1 MTIVVDGLRKTF
13 VTGSRKDRKEVEA
26 VKGVSFAVQSGER
39 LAFIGPNGAGKSTS
53 IKVLTG
59 ILHPS
64 SGTATVLG
72 ITPWEA
78 RKQLA
83 ARIGVLF
90 GQRSMLWSE
99 LTPRQSYRML
109 GAIHGLDRTV
119 EKHRVASLLDL
130 FDATDLVDQPV
141 RTLSLGQR
149 MRCELAACLLHEPEI
164 LFLDEPTIGLDLLA
178 KQRFRELLIRINEQQ
193 RTTIF
198 LTSHDV
204 ADIEQVAQRAI
215 VINHGEVIHDGEVA
229 QMRRSMMAT
238 KIVEVALTSAMAPP
252 NLRGVF
258 VLEHSESAMKL
269 SVDISKTAVREVLDH
284 LLTGTLVSDLTVV
297 DPPLEEVIASIYERP
312 QL

>member
-13 VTGSRKDRKEVEA
+13 VTGRRKDRKSVEA
-26 VKGVSFAVQSGER
+26 VKGVSFDVASGER

-53 IKVLTG
+53 IKILTG

-64 SGTATVLG
+64 DGRATVLG

-119 EKHRVASLLDL
+119 ERQRVETLLEL

-164 LFLDEPTIGLDLLA
+164 LFLDEPTIGLDLLS

-215 VINHGEVIHDGEVA
+215 VINHGEVIHDGEVPA
-229 QMRRSMMAT
+229 MRSSMMAT
-238 KIVEVALTSAMAPP
+238 KLIDVALTSAAAPP
-252 NLRGVF
+252 TMPGVT
-258 VLEHSESAMKL
+258 VLEHNEAAMKL
-269 SVDISKTAVREVLDH
+269 SVDTTKTPVRAVLDH
-284 LLTGTLVSDLTVV
+284 LLAGTSVSDLTVV
-297 DPPLEEVIASIYERP
+297 DPPLEDVIALIYERP
-312 QL
+312 QA

>member
-1 MTIVVDGLRKTF
+1 MTIVVDGLRKNF
-13 VTGSRKDRKEVEA
+13 VTGTRRDRKHVEA
-26 VKGVSFAVQSGER
+26 VKGVSFEVASGER

-64 SGTATVLG
+64 SGTAWVLG

-78 RKQLA
+78 RRQLA

-109 GAIHGLDRTV
+109 ASIHGLDRTTEHQRV
-119 EKHRVASLLDL
+119 ESLLEL
-130 FDATDLVDQPV
+130 FDAADLVDQPV

-164 LFLDEPTIGLDLLA
+164 LFLDEPTIGLDLLS

-193 RTTIF
+193 KTTIF

-238 KIVEVALTSAMAPP
+238 KIVEVALTSAMAAP
-252 NLRGVF
+252 NLAGV
-258 VLEHSESAMKL
+258 VILEQSDTAMKL
-269 SVDISKTAVREVLDH
+269 SVDTSKTPVREVLDH
-284 LLTGTLVSDLTVV
+284 LLTGTSVSDLTVV

-312 QL
+312 QS